1 MPIGKNR
8 VDNIHDQ
15 MPSVFNTRVNPTWK
29 ALIEAIGEVDQDTM
43 DLIEAVRDQFFVK
56 TAKRPYLDRIG
67 TANLVQRPRFIGM
80 DDPTFRKFIP
90 VVAYNPKQV
99 KLIFDE
105 LLDIFFFKDATT
117 SFAQT
122 MLHEPFTIKDGWELE
137 YEIDSYIKER
147 IQFKEEEFSDISNA
161 TASEIVSAINRQTSN
176 SYAIAFEDGISKEVT
191 IRIFTNTVGSKGS
204 VTITGGRANIGLQF
218 DGYNTE
224 AGSGVATEWA
234 VTKSGDIATMTF
246 TGSGGS
252 PKLDTVSAG
261 DIVIIDRGDQ
271 GVCSLP
277 SFGTQYDCISSGG
290 VWGSNTGSFII
301 QEVDVVNNIIKFK
314 NLFAVPETF
323 TISYGYDVK
332 FLALVK
338 NNVYLK
344 DRRAVVWQVSP
355 GEVIVEMPPSPP
367 VVKRNRKGAA
377 HINGITTA
385 VTSFD
390 RALSTMTLSNAADFP
405 ADGGQFYFIPE
416 NQIKTFFPVEGD
428 TVSFNYNSRLV
439 SDMPIYTYVSKV
451 AGIAE
456 NEFIIQGV
464 SPTLPLES
472 SLNQFTLV
480 SADRDSSNIITAI
493 TTAPHN
499 YEVGNSIIITDAT
512 LGAGS
517 GPDVNGA
524 WRVTEIVDSTTF
536 KMYSFG
542 GSLGS
547 RASTGGFTRAERPA
561 SSTTG
566 GLVIMRSAQMDPR
579 KVGPYLWSQDSDFVL
594 SSLTTNLTIGI
605 GAGLTKKNIQVEPN
619 DIPNAEGQLIFDFG
633 TSRQEGPVRY
643 FFKPSS
649 TTLAIDPSYVF
660 NYDHSYGSS
669 VTMIRRRGSI
679 KFQGFGTERAPYITD
694 PAAAREVLKELMQ
707 RVKSVGIFLNFI
719 IRYPTQYYS
728 TIDVYSSGIDPG

>member
-1 MPIGKNR
+1 MPVGKNR
-8 VDNIHDQ
+8 IDNIHDQ
-15 MPSVFNTRVNPTWK
+15 MPAVFNTKENPTWK
-29 ALIEAIGEVDQDTM
+29 ALIEAIGGADQDTM
-43 DLIEAVRDQFFVK
+43 NLIEAVREQFFVK

-122 MLHEPFTIKDGWELE
+122 MLHQPFALKDGWELE
-137 YEIDSYIKER
+137 YEVDSYIKER
-147 IQFKEEEFSDISNA
+147 IQFKAEEFSDISSA
-161 TASEIVSAINRQTSN
+161 TASEIVSAINRQSSN

-204 VTITGGRANIGLQF
+204 ITITGGRANIGLQF

-224 AGSGVATEWA
+224 AGSGVATEW
-234 VTKSGDIATMTF
+234 TISKSGDIATMTF

-261 DIVIIDRGDQ
+261 DVVIIDRGDQ
-271 GVCSLP
+271 GVCSAS
-277 SFGTQYDCISSGG
+277 SFDTQYDCIYNGG
-290 VWGSNTGSFII
+290 VWGSNTGSFLI

-332 FLALVK
+332 FLSLVK

-355 GEVIVEMPPSPP
+355 GEVVVEMPPSPP
-367 VVKRNRKGAA
+367 VVKRNRKGAS
-377 HINGITTA
+377 HINGITA
-385 VTSFD
+385 GVVSFD
-390 RALSTMTLSNAADFP
+390 RSLSTITVAKGAEFP
-405 ADGGQFYFIPE
+405 TNGGQFYFIPE

-428 TVSFNYNSRLV
+428 VVSFNYKSRLV
-439 SDMPIYTYVSKV
+439 SDMPIYKYTSKV
-451 AGIAE
+451 AGIGE
-456 NEFIIQGV
+456 DEYVLQGV

-472 SLNQFTLV
+472 SLNQFSLV
-480 SADRDSSNIITAI
+480 SANRDTNNTITA
-493 TTAPHN
+493 TTSTPHN
-499 YEVGNSIIITDAT
+499 YEVGNSIIINDAV

-517 GPDVNGA
+517 GPDINGA
-524 WRVTEIVDSTTF
+524 WKVVEVVSPTVF

-542 GSLGS
+542 GSLGNRLS
-547 RASTGGFTRAERPA
+547 SGGYARAERPA

-566 GLVIMRSAQMDPR
+566 GLVIMRSAQSDPR

-605 GAGLTKKNIQVEPN
+605 EAGLTKKNIQVEPN
-619 DIPNAEGQLIFDFG
+619 DIPNSEGQLIFDFG
-633 TSRQEGPVRY
+633 TARQEGPVRY

-649 TTLAIDPSYVF
+649 TTIAIDPSYVF

-669 VTMIRRRGSI
+669 VTMIRRRGAI
-679 KFQGFGTERAPYITD
+679 KFQGFGAERAPYITD

-719 IRYPTQYYS
+719 VRYPAQYYS